1 LNRFAE
7 AENIL
12 AAALKRNPKDAD
24 ALLQRAE
31 LRLRSGKPDDAE
43 KDLKMVIHFSPDSS
57 LAHIA
62 LARAYE
68 AKGLAS
74 NQQQELQEAL
84 RLNPASLPARLAL
97 GYSFIAS
104 KQGRAALEVIA
115 AAPDEQKGQ
124 WLWMVGHN
132 WALITLGNLQE
143 ARAGIERALGQ
154 DRPPEA
160 VYQSAVVRLL
170 QKDYAGAH
178 TQVEEL
184 LKRDGADMRA
194 AQLLMEIYASQR
206 ELAKGLDR
214 LKEVASARPSSA
226 PLQNLLGRWY
236 LRSGNLAAARQAC
249 EAAKAADPQFLPAD
263 LSLGEI
269 DIREGRNV
277 AARQRLDAIVSANPT
292 NITALLLSA
301 QADDQAGD
309 TAAAIARFRTINSLD
324 SSNPTALNN
333 LAYMLA
339 PNAPDEALTYAQKA
353 AEMVPDSPDVQD
365 TLGWIYYRKGL
376 FTMAVRYLQT
386 AVDKES
392 TPQRQFHLGM
402 CYLKVGDQL
411 RGQKTVR
418 EALAKDPNLA
428 KTEQGW

>member
-1 LNRFAE
+1 
-7 AENIL
+7 
-12 AAALKRNPKDAD
+12 
-24 ALLQRAE
+24 
-31 LRLRSGKPDDAE
+31 
-43 KDLKMVIHFSPDSS
+43 
-57 LAHIA
+57 
-62 LARAYE
+62 
-68 AKGLAS
+68 
-74 NQQQELQEAL
+74 
-84 RLNPASLPARLAL
+84 
-97 GYSFIAS
+97 
-104 KQGRAALEVIA
+104 
-115 AAPDEQKGQ
+115 
-124 WLWMVGHN
+124 
-132 WALITLGNLQE
+132 
-143 ARAGIERALGQ
+143 
-154 DRPPEA
+154 
-160 VYQSAVVRLL
+160 
-170 QKDYAGAH
+170 
-178 TQVEEL
+178 
-184 LKRDGADMRA
+184 
-194 AQLLMEIYASQR
+194 
-206 ELAKGLDR
+206 
-214 LKEVASARPSSA
+214 
-226 PLQNLLGRWY
+226 